1 MGTIAMMGLK
11 WHYSRTFQRSLSFK
25 ILRIHIGTF
34 GDENF
39 NDFRVISPSR
49 SCEIQKGFFMLSLHI
64 CAGSQVLF
72 DYFDVSS
79 FGGIMN

>member
-11 WHYSRTFQRSLSFK
+11 CHCSRTFRMSLSFK
-25 ILRIHIGTF
+25 ILRIRIGTF
-34 GDENF
+34 GAENF
-39 NDFRVISPSR
+39 NGFRAIPPSR
-49 SCEIQKGFFMLSLHI
+49 SREIQRGFFMLTLHI

-72 DYFDVSS
+72 DYFDASS

>member
-39 NDFRVISPSR
+39 NDFRVTFPSLSRETQR
-49 SCEIQKGFFMLSLHI
+49 SHFMLILHI